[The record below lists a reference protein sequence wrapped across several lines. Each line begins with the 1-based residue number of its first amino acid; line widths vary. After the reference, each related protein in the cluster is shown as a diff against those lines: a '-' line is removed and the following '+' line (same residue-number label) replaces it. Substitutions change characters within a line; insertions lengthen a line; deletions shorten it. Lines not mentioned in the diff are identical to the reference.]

1 MSNVT
6 ISDKAHKALKIYS
19 VKKEKT
25 MREVVETLILK
36 YTSKGGNK

>member
-6 ISDKAHKALKIYS
+6 ISDKAHKALKLYS
-19 VKKEKT
+19 AKKEKT

-36 YTSKGGNK
+36 YTAKGWDK